1 MKKNVLYAFA
11 LICSMSL
18 FTACSEDDPNWKKLP
33 SQEISAENLTLT
45 TNSKNLPGATVKLA
59 MTDAQNGILILN
71 NAIRGINEVEVNV
84 TVAEETDGFFKF
96 QGEKSV
102 GAATK
107 AVSDL
112 VSSTT
117 VKVTGKISLEGKAEV
132 AVTTEAVGNLVKKW
146 LLCDELY
153 FEKDVKG
160 ISHAP
165 VRLNWVSTY
174 AGSDGN
180 EGNIGLATDNV
191 STVGT
196 TSLSCVMIKLL
207 KDVEF
212 KADGAIVANY
222 AQDIEL
228 DMNEIIGG
236 AMGGGFPSTE
246 NVTWLTSPANLAS
259 WYVDGDYIRVLLDIP
274 AIIAEATKDDES
286 AGSSEGILAI
296 LDMIK
301 GMDGAKIKELLGA
314 FLSGM
319 GSDNVLSKLDISK
332 ISDADVEML
341 IKYLTDGFPVSYQ
354 VSDVTL
360 SNDSKIKNVYVY
372 LDKGLLDIFMP
383 ALYPALPDLDKLVKS
398 IEIEMYGQKVPIW
411 GLVGGLTGLN
421 SLTELEGIWKS
432 TSKFNFGIDLASGS
446 YKVEKE

>member
-1 MKKNVLYAFA
+1 MKKNLFYLFA

-18 FTACSEDDPNWKKLP
+18 FTACNDDEDPTWKKLP
-33 SQEISAENLTLT
+33 SEEISAENLTLT
-45 TNSKNLPGATVKLA
+45 TNSKNLPNATVKLA
-59 MTDAQNGILILN
+59 MTDAQNGVLILN
-71 NAIRGINEVEVNV
+71 NAIRGINEVEINV
-84 TVAEETDGFFKF
+84 TVAEEADGSFKF

-102 GAATK
+102 GTATR

-132 AVTTEAVGNLVKKW
+132 AVTTEAIGNLVKKW
-146 LLCDELY
+146 VLCDELY
-153 FEKDVKG
+153 FEKGVNG
-160 ISHAP
+160 IAHAP
-165 VRLNWVSTY
+165 LRLNWVSTY
-174 AGSDGN
+174 VGSDGN
-180 EGNIGLATDNV
+180 EGNAGLATENI
-191 STVGT
+191 SLVG
-196 TSLSCVMIKLL
+196 SNALSCVMTKLL

-222 AQDIEL
+222 AKDIEL

-259 WYVDGDYIRVLLDIP
+259 WYVDGEYLRVVLDIP
-274 AIIAEATKDDES
+274 AIVAEATKDSEN
-286 AGSSEGILAI
+286 AGSAESILGILE
-296 LDMIK
+296 MIK
-301 GMDGAKIKELLGA
+301 GLDGAKIKELLGA
-314 FLSGM
+314 FLAGM
-319 GSDNVLSKLDISK
+319 GNDNVLSKLDISK

-341 IKYLTDGFPVSYQ
+341 IGYLTDGFPVSYQ

-360 SNDSKIKNVYVY
+360 SNDTKIKNVYVY

-383 ALYPALPDLDKLVKS
+383 ALYPALPDLDVLVKN
-398 IEIEMYGQKVPIW
+398 IEIEMYGTKIKIW
-411 GLVGGLTGLN
+411 GLLGGLTGLN

-446 YKVEKE
+446 YKVD

>member
-1 MKKNVLYAFA
+1 MKKNLLYLFA

-18 FTACSEDDPNWKKLP
+18 FTACSDDDDPNWKKLP
-33 SQEISAENLTLT
+33 SEEISAENLTLT

-59 MTDAQNGILILN
+59 MTDAQNGILTLN

-84 TVAEETDGFFKF
+84 TVAEETDGSFKF

-117 VKVTGKISLEGKAEV
+117 VKVAGKISLEGKAEV
-132 AVTTEAVGNLVKKW
+132 TVTTEATGNLVKKW
-146 LLCDELY
+146 VLCDELY
-153 FEKDVKG
+153 FEEGVKG
-160 ISHAP
+160 IAHAP
-165 VRLNWVSTY
+165 VRLDWVSTHTDSN
-174 AGSDGN
+174 GGN
-180 EGNIGLATDNV
+180 VGLATENI
-191 STVGT
+191 SLVG
-196 TSLSCVMIKLL
+196 SNALSCIMIKLL

-222 AQDIEL
+222 AKDIEL
-228 DMNEIIGG
+228 NMDEIIGG

-259 WYVDGDYIRVLLDIP
+259 WYVDGNYIRVVLDIP
-274 AIIAEATKDDES
+274 AIVAEATKDDES
-286 AGSSEGILAI
+286 AGSAEGILAI

-301 GMDGAKIKELLGA
+301 GLDGAKIKELLGA

-341 IKYLTDGFPVSYQ
+341 IGYLTDGFPVSYQ

-360 SNDSKIKNVYVY
+360 SNDTKIKNVYVY

-383 ALYPALPDLDKLVKS
+383 ALYPALPDLDKLVKT
-398 IEIEMYGQKVPIW
+398 IEIGMYGTKMPLW
-411 GLVGGLTGLN
+411 GLLQMLTGLN
-421 SLTELEGIWKS
+421 SLTELEDIWKS
-432 TSKFNFGIDLASGS
+432 TTKFTFGIDLASGS